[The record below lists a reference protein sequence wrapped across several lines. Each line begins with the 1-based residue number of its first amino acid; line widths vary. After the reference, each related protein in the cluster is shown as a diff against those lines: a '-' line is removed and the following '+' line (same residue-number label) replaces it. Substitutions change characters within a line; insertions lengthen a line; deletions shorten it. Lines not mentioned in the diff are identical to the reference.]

1 MDVLSLARTP
11 NEEQRKSKENM
22 ILDNARLIFCRK
34 GYLNVTM
41 KDIIEECGISRGGIY
56 VYFSSVLEIYHAVV
70 LRRNKSKFDA
80 VRKSIEE
87 DVEFFS
93 LLDSYFAT
101 QKERLL
107 HMENSLLRS
116 MYEYLFSR
124 SGEEDHE
131 FRIAQLENIRSSL
144 WEVFQLGVRQNA
156 IKDEN
161 IAILVNNFMFT
172 IEGLS
177 VLALMGG
184 LTEKDLDDQFSL
196 MKSMLVQERR

>member
-1 MDVLSLARTP
+1 MARTP
-11 NEEQRKSKENM
+11 NDEQRMLKEAT
-22 ILDNARLIFCRK
+22 ILDSARLVFCRK
-34 GYLNVTM
+34 GFLDVTM

-56 VYFSSVLEIYHAVV
+56 LYFSSVKEIYRAVV
-70 LRRNKSKFDA
+70 ARRNKSKFEAIQKD
-80 VRKSIEE
+80 IEKN
-87 DVEFFS
+87 VEFFS

-101 QKERLL
+101 QKDRLL

-124 SGEEDHE
+124 TGGENQE
-131 FRIAQLENIRSSL
+131 FRISQLENIRKSVL
-144 WEVFQLGVRQNA
+144 EMLQLGVRQKA
-156 IKDEN
+156 ITDKN
-161 IAILVNNFMFT
+161 IAVLASNFMFT

-196 MKSMLVQERR
+196 MKRMLWQEGRQDND